1 MQDKYPKILLLAG
14 WYPNSLN
21 LAEGDFIKYQ
31 AQQMAKEGL
40 NVSVFHSSLSYR
52 YLLKGRLGKRVFDT
66 NKDGLHE
73 HLVERPFFPRNS
85 RQFMKIWAEYVLSD
99 MKRYLEKHNLP
110 DIIHAHTYLGG
121 YMAQIVKKRF
131 GSPYLLTLH
140 ETTFLTDTIPSH
152 HEEIV
157 KDALAEADEV
167 IAVSKALAQK
177 VEEKYSHNPIVV
189 PNFIN
194 FELFKPSSEKNEK
207 FTFIYVG
214 DLIERKNVELLIDS
228 FSKVNRFIPDSEL
241 VIIGDGPYI
250 GVLKKLCKVKGINTR
265 VRFKE
270 RLGQKKVAR
279 ELGRSH
285 CFVLPSRAETFGIV
299 LVEALASGI
308 PVISTTS
315 GGSSDIVNEKNG
327 ILLSAF
333 SSDEM
338 SSAMLSIYDTL
349 DKYPAHTLRQIAESR
364 FSGRIISKVYSRVY
378 ENILQNS
385 ANE

>member
-1 MQDKYPKILLLAG
+1 M
-14 WYPNSLN
+14 
-21 LAEGDFIKYQ
+21 
-31 AQQMAKEGL
+31 
-40 NVSVFHSSLSYR
+40 
-52 YLLKGRLGKRVFDT
+52 
-66 NKDGLHE
+66 
-73 HLVERPFFPRNS
+73 
-85 RQFMKIWAEYVLSD
+85 
-99 MKRYLEKHNLP
+99 
-110 DIIHAHTYLGG
+110 
-121 YMAQIVKKRF
+121 
-131 GSPYLLTLH
+131 
-140 ETTFLTDTIPSH
+140 
-152 HEEIV
+152 
-157 KDALAEADEV
+157 
-167 IAVSKALAQK
+167 
-177 VEEKYSHNPIVV
+177 
-189 PNFIN
+189 
-194 FELFKPSSEKNEK
+194 
-207 FTFIYVG
+207 
-214 DLIERKNVELLIDS
+214 IERKNVELLIDS

-270 RLGQKKVAR
+270 RLGQKKVAL